1 MEKPAAASGSGA
13 KNSSAVSAEQ
23 SAEKDKTVLETDQQN
38 TSAGKPGDA
47 GNAKKEKKKS
57 GKSG

>member
-1 MEKPAAASGSGA
+1 M
-13 KNSSAVSAEQ
+13 SAEQ